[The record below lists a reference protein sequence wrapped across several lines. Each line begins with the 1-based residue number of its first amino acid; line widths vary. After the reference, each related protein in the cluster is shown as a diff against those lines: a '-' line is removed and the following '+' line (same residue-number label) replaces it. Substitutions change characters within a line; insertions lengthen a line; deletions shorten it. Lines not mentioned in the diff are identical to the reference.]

1 MKHINTLPL
10 IFLCLYFCAC
20 SSSSAEKI
28 DATTV
33 LEACFSY
40 HDPNDEWPK
49 WAGEYVVVEPRLQN
63 PGRRSEVIFN
73 PGAAIFEMERAYG
86 TDIFRWKVSNSRDQ
100 AFLNGQLVT
109 DTTLIN
115 KHRLTSERADGYRR
129 FYSYTLGLP
138 ASLKGKY
145 RLLDPEAVLMEWKG
159 YEVYKIEMEVEN
171 APIATHWELFV
182 DSKDYRLRSYQL
194 LPEEGLGEYL
204 MLDQEMEVRGMKWP
218 RVKHWYASE
227 NDEYLGSDLILSV
240 LPIDD

>member
-1 MKHINTLPL
+1 MRYFNIIALGSL
-10 IFLCLYFCAC
+10 FLWAC
-20 SSSSAEKI
+20 SCSSPPAEKI
-28 DATTV
+28 AATTV
-33 LEACFSY
+33 LEACFTY
-40 HDPNDEWPK
+40 HDPNNEWPD

-63 PGRRSEVIFN
+63 PGRRSAVIFN
-73 PGAAIFEMERAYG
+73 PGAAVFEMERAYG
-86 TDIFRWKVSNSRDQ
+86 DDIFRWKISKSRTQ
-100 AFLNGQLVT
+100 AYLNGQLVT
-109 DTTLIN
+109 DTALIN
-115 KHRLTSERADGYRR
+115 KHRLTPERADGYHR

-138 ASLKGKY
+138 VSLKGKY
-145 RLLDPEAVLMEWKG
+145 RLLDSEAVLMEWKG
-159 YEVYKIEMEVEN
+159 HEVYKVEMEVEN

-240 LPIDD
+240 VPIDD

>member
-1 MKHINTLPL
+1 MRHFKRLSL
-10 IFLCLYFCAC
+10 GFFFLWAC
-20 SSSSAEKI
+20 SCSSPWAEEI
-28 DATTV
+28 EATTV

-40 HDPNDEWPK
+40 HDPNNEWPN

-63 PGRRSEVIFN
+63 PGRRSEVMFN
-73 PGAAIFEMERAYG
+73 PAAAVFEMERAYG
-86 TDIFRWKVSNSRDQ
+86 DDIFRWKVSNSGDQ
-100 AFLNGQLVT
+100 AYLNGQLVT
-109 DTTLIN
+109 DTALIN
-115 KHRLTSERADGYRR
+115 KHRLTPERADGYRR

-138 ASLKGKY
+138 VSLKGQY
-145 RLLDPEAVLMEWKG
+145 RLLNPMAVLMEWKG

-204 MLDQEMEVRGMKWP
+204 MLDQEMEVQGMKWP

-240 LPIDD
+240 LPIND